1 MTSCIS
7 GLRRAVTRGALFVGP
22 SWGVL
27 GARCL
32 TPSRVTPRLSWGFG
46 ACSKSVSPSVSDGDG
61 DVNGDPSNDVAADAD
76 GRMPGTS
83 WRGGD
88 GDNQFMTDFS
98 GKNNPIGP
106 DPGISTPADI
116 NLSANP
122 KTITVPFPLPP
133 LNNNGGTTMI
143 AQGGGSTNV
152 PNLPGPQGSNF
163 LKKIKLYNSQFT

>member
-1 MTSCIS
+1 
-7 GLRRAVTRGALFVGP
+7 
-22 SWGVL
+22 
-27 GARCL
+27 
-32 TPSRVTPRLSWGFG
+32 
-46 ACSKSVSPSVSDGDG
+46 
-61 DVNGDPSNDVAADAD
+61 
-76 GRMPGTS
+76 MPGTS
-83 WRGGD
+83 WRGGR

-106 DPGISTPADI
+106 DPGISPPANI

-143 AQGGGSTNV
+143 AQGGGTNNPPV
-152 PNLPGPQGSNF
+152 GPTSGGNDF